1 VVDWGF
7 FGRGGTDCR
16 VGRWWR
22 MFTCRVDDPVA
33 AIRRLGGA
41 TPYVSGC
48 DDGTIGR
55 GERIKRSPSIY
66 ESVEEPSGGR
76 VNGTAL
82 KSNFESLA
90 GDKKCLR

>member
-1 VVDWGF
+1 MGV
-7 FGRGGTDCR
+7 FGGGTDCK

-22 MFTCRVDDPVA
+22 MFKCRVDDPVA

-41 TPYVSGC
+41 TPYVSSC

-55 GERIKRSPSIY
+55 GERIKSSPSIY
-66 ESVEEPSGGR
+66 KSVEELSGGR

-82 KSNFESLA
+82 QSNFESLA
-90 GDKKCLR
+90 